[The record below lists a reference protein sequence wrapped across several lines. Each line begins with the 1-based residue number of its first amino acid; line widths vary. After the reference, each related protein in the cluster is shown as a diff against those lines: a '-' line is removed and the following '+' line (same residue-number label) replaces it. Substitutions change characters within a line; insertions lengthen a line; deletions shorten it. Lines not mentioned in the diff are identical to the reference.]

1 MKRLRELSGCALAAL
16 CAVAIAWAPT
26 SAQAKF
32 PDRTITIVM
41 PFGGGGNGDTMLRFL
56 AESMKKT
63 LGVPV
68 VVVNRPGSG
77 GAVGWKMLQATK
89 PDGYTIS
96 YASTSLFVQTVR
108 TNGTLSYENFDPV
121 VALNFTPYAISVN
134 PSSPWHTL
142 KEFVEYA
149 KANPGKVRVG
159 NSGAGAVW
167 DACAQAFENVAGV
180 KFTRVPFKGGAEA
193 VAALMG
199 GHIEATSVTI
209 NDVPQ
214 LVEAGSIRVLA
225 IGADKRS
232 SFFPNIPTAKE
243 QGYNLS
249 MGNWVG
255 VIAPKGTPKADIKI
269 LADAFQK
276 AIESPDWKEFAAKQK
291 IETDFDRGDAL
302 IKIYHERGSA
312 MVSFLKNMK

>member
-1 MKRLRELSGCALAAL
+1 MKRLRSLFGYALAGL
-16 CAVAIAWAPT
+16 CAAAIGWAPT
-26 SAQAKF
+26 PAQAKF

-41 PFGGGGNGDTMLRFL
+41 PFGGGGNADTMLRFL
-56 AESMKKT
+56 AEQMKTT
-63 LGVPV
+63 LGVSV

-108 TNGTLSYENFDPV
+108 TNGALSYENFDPV
-121 VALNFTPYAISVN
+121 VALSFTPFSISVN
-134 PSSPWHTL
+134 PDSPWHTL

-149 KANPGKVRVG
+149 KAHPGKVRVG
-159 NSGAGAVW
+159 NSGAGAIW
-167 DACAQAFENVAGV
+167 DACAQAFEKVAGV
-180 KFTRVPFKGGAEA
+180 KFTRVPYKGGGQAA
-193 VAALMG
+193 AALVG
-199 GHIEATSVTI
+199 DHIEATSITI

-214 LVEAGSIRVLA
+214 LVEAGKIRVLG

-232 SFFPNIPTAKE
+232 PFFPNIPTVKE
-243 QGYNLS
+243 QGYDLS

-255 VIAPKGTPKADIKI
+255 VIAPKGTPKADIKV

-276 AIESPDWKEFAAKQK
+276 AIESPAWKQFATKQK
-291 IETDFDRGDAL
+291 IETDFDSGASL
-302 IKIYHERGSA
+302 SKLYLEKGSA